1 MGPQRTSFL
10 WRGVWVKVTWF
21 PLSSFSWPQK
31 ASMFWWSLYMSDNHF
46 FHGYKV
52 GSNVPMV
59 ISHLEFAEDTLII
72 AEKSWVNVRAMRVV
86 LILFEAI
93 SGLKVNFTKSRLIG
107 VNVQGSWLTEAALVL
122 KCKVGTLPFVYLG
135 CL

>member
-1 MGPQRTSFL
+1 
-10 WRGVWVKVTWF
+10 
-21 PLSSFSWPQK
+21 
-31 ASMFWWSLYMSDNHF
+31 MSDNHF